1 MKTAPTLAIAAI
13 ALAASTAAMAQE
25 SGFYLGGS
33 FGQAKFTEW
42 CDTSSAPSAVV
53 SACDDKANAWKILG
67 GYRFNRY
74 VGIEGTY
81 VDWGKVTGTVNN
93 VEASAEQTSMGIAA
107 VGSLP
112 IGAQFSLFGKAGFL
126 ATEQETRRITPPSS
140 STKRHETEFH
150 YGLGAK
156 FAFTA
161 NWAARAEWERT
172 DKLKVELISI
182 GVEFRF

>member
-1 MKTAPTLAIAAI
+1 VRATSALAVAAI
-13 ALAASTAAMAQE
+13 ALAASTAAIAQE
-25 SGFYLGGS
+25 SGFYLGGA

-42 CDTSSAPSAVV
+42 CDTSSAPTAVV
-53 SACDDKANAWKILG
+53 TACEDKANAWKILG

-93 VEASAEQTSMGIAA
+93 VEASAEQTSMGVAA

-140 STKRHETEFH
+140 STKRSESEFH

-156 FAFTA
+156 FAFATH
-161 NWAARAEWERT
+161 WAARAEWEKT
-172 DKLKVELISI
+172 DKLKVEMLSI